1 MEKKNSKIIWIIL
14 SAILILI
21 AVLSFTNC
29 FSDSISVNYSELDH
43 IESVLVEKDITG
55 YKNQNNF
62 TKEQLKTQAPIISST
77 ISNDSYTAK
86 IVSVVVDKYNVNFT
100 ISIKNADKL
109 VAVRSFTTIF
119 GRTADQIAKLEEAF
133 GRADVGVSFSYTDPN
148 AGSIWSSLLP
158 LAGTIIVAVVFF
170 ILIMNSQ
177 GGAKGAMNFAK
188 TNARLNHNIKVRFTD
203 VAGAEEEKAELAEVV
218 DFLKNPKKF
227 SDLGARIPKGVL
239 LVGPPGTG
247 KTLFA
252 KAVAGEAGVPFFSIS
267 GSDFVEMFVGVG
279 ASRVR
284 DLFDVA
290 KKSMPCIVF
299 IDEIDAVGR
308 QRGTGMGGGHD
319 EREQTLNQLLVQMDG
334 FETNDGII
342 VMAAT
347 NRADILDPA
356 LLRPGRFDRQIFVN
370 TPDVRGREAIL
381 KVHARNK
388 PLAPDINFKTVARM
402 TSGFSGADL
411 ENLLNEAAILAARAN
426 RKFINNKDLYE
437 GINKVLL
444 GPQKKS
450 RLVTETDKKIT
461 AYHESGHAIL
471 ARLLPNCDPV
481 HEVSI
486 IPRGQAAGY
495 TMTRPDT
502 DDNHLTKAKLLD
514 DIVMTLG
521 GRVAEELVIK
531 DISAGASG
539 DIQAVSKRARLMVTE
554 WGMSDKVG
562 PISYGSNKEI
572 FIGRDMAEH
581 VTYSEE
587 TAGIIDEE
595 VSLIINNALVKARE
609 LLAKNRKL
617 LDNMANLLIERET
630 IFTEEVDMIMQGK
643 SIEEI
648 IKFMDENE
656 RALSENPFE
665 RKSKSPVIVS
675 EKTIEE
681 NKDLSNK
688 ETKNSTK
695 IEEDKKD

>member
-1 MEKKNSKIIWIIL
+1 MKTKSNKTLWIVLGIIVAVI
-14 SAILILI
+14 AI
-21 AVLSFTNC
+21 LSFTTCINTRTTLSTSD
-29 FSDSISVNYSELDH
+29 FDAAVFMLEDGKITKQEITDSDSQNLKDLFGKYYIKDDTEITISDVVFDSYVVNFSFKFGNTSIACTTNYSR
-43 IESVLVEKDITG
+43 
-55 YKNQNNF
+55 
-62 TKEQLKTQAPIISST
+62 
-77 ISNDSYTAK
+77 NDSKILIIETALL
-86 IVSVVVDKYNVNFT
+86 
-100 ISIKNADKL
+100 NA
-109 VAVRSFTTIF
+109 
-119 GRTADQIAKLEEAF
+119 
-133 GRADVGVSFSYTDPN
+133 GVEYSYTDPN
-148 AGSIWSSLLP
+148 AGSVWSSLLP
-158 LAGTIIVAVVFF
+158 LVGCVLIAVVFF
-170 ILIMNSQ
+170 IIMMQTQ
-177 GGAKGAMNFAK
+177 GGTKSAMNFAK
-188 TNARLNHNIKVRFTD
+188 TNARLNQNLKVRFTD
-203 VAGAEEEKAELAEVV
+203 VAGAEEEKEELAEVV

-356 LLRPGRFDRQIFVN
+356 LLRPGRFDRQIYVN

-388 PLAPDINFKTVARM
+388 PLAPDVNFKTVARM

-437 GINKVLL
+437 GINKVIM

-450 RLVTETDKKIT
+450 RLVTETDKRIT

-471 ARLLPNCDPV
+471 ARLLPHCDPV

-502 DDNHLTKAKLLD
+502 DDNHLTKAKL
-514 DIVMTLG
+514 VTL
-521 GRVAEELVIK
+521 
-531 DISAGASG
+531 SY
-539 DIQAVSKRARLMVTE
+539 RLPM
-554 WGMSDKVG
+554 
-562 PISYGSNKEI
+562 
-572 FIGRDMAEH
+572 
-581 VTYSEE
+581 
-587 TAGIIDEE
+587 
-595 VSLIINNALVKARE
+595 
-609 LLAKNRKL
+609 
-617 LDNMANLLIERET
+617 
-630 IFTEEVDMIMQGK
+630 
-643 SIEEI
+643 
-648 IKFMDENE
+648 
-656 RALSENPFE
+656 
-665 RKSKSPVIVS
+665 
-675 EKTIEE
+675 
-681 NKDLSNK
+681 K
-688 ETKNSTK
+688 ETCRIPSGSHS
-695 IEEDKKD
+695 I